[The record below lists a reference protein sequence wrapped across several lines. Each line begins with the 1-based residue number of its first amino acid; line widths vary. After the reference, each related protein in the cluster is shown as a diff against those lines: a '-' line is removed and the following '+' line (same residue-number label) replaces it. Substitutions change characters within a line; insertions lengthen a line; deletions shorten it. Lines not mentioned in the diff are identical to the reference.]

1 MSILFYPKVY
11 CFLLIL
17 KEVNIFHGSL
27 RALGHWTHPAEGEVT
42 RGKRERSPHVLR
54 GVPTEPLTSGNK
66 CTNGI
71 LILIL
76 VFYADSVT

>member
-27 RALGHWTHPAEGEVT
+27 RALGALDPPG
-42 RGKRERSPHVLR
+42 
-54 GVPTEPLTSGNK
+54 
-66 CTNGI
+66 
-71 LILIL
+71 
-76 VFYADSVT
+76 